1 MPFLK
6 ILLKWWNGLGSLKF
20 GILESAFKNVLCC
33 VMPFLK
39 IPLKWWNG
47 LGSLK
52 LEDLGNLLSK
62 ICYAL

>member
-1 MPFLK
+1 
-6 ILLKWWNGLGSLKF
+6 
-20 GILESAFKNVLCC
+20 
-33 VMPFLK
+33 MPFLK

-62 ICYAL
+62 NMLCSAMLYVFED